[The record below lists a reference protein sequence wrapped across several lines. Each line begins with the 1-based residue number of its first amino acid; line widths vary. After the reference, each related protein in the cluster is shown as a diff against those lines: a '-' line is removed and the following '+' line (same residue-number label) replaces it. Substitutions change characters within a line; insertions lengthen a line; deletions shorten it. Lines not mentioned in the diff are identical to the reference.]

1 MMQPPQQPG
10 WQGQPRPMGPP
21 GTMGPRPGGPPM
33 PGQLNNQMSN
43 MNLGPM
49 KPMGPPGGPMQRPMG
64 PPGGPMGPGP
74 IGPPGQMGGPRP
86 MGHPGQMGPGA
97 PLGPPQSNGP
107 RPLGPPGGP
116 PGPVNGLAPQM
127 NNGVNGHNGRV
138 SPNTAPLKP
147 PVMGQPSSSFPP
159 SSQPGPGPHP
169 SAQGQPG
176 PPRPGM
182 QPPVAGLPPNS
193 MAGMPP
199 SSIGSMP
206 PNSMG
211 GMPPMPPSSAG
222 GMPPSSMG
230 GMPPSS
236 MAGMPPS
243 SIGGPQPPNSM
254 GGMPP
259 RPSMGMPPQPGM
271 GMAPR
276 PSMGMPP
283 QPSLGM
289 PPQPGMGM
297 PPQPG
302 MGMPP
307 QPSMGMPPQPGMG
320 MPPQPGMGMPPQP
333 GMGMP
338 PQPGMGMP
346 QQPGMGVGG
355 QPGGGYPSAGGYPG
369 AGAMNQP
376 QRKALDPDSM
386 PNPIQVMADDKAT
399 HSTGEFVTNEK
410 GKVPPLVT
418 THFLT
423 RDQGNSGPR
432 MMRSTMYSVPDNP
445 DMKKQTGVPLG
456 LVMSPLAEAAPGEY
470 PPPVVNL
477 GDLGPVRCLRCKA
490 YMSPFMTFT
499 DGGKRFQCSF
509 CKATTEVPQEYF
521 QHLDHTGQRMDKYER
536 PELCLGTYD
545 IVATKDYCRDSK
557 PPNPPGILFAI
568 DVSYPMVKEGI
579 VHLICQNMKD
589 ILKNLPIDH
598 AAGITETKMKVGFM
612 TYDSKINFY
621 NCNSLLAQPQQM
633 TVGDVEDMFVPL
645 AEGLM
650 VDLDKSEAVIDSLL
664 QSIPAMFAETRETE
678 TVLGPVIQAGKEAF
692 KAAGMAGKLVVFH
705 HNLPVAGAPGQLKN
719 RDDRKCLG
727 TEKEKT
733 VLSPQTKFYNDLGQ
747 ECVGVGCSV
756 DLFLFNNAY
765 IDIATLSQV
774 CRLTG
779 GQLYKYTYFQADLD
793 GERFI
798 SDLTHNISRPVVFDA
813 IMRVRTST
821 GVRPIDFF
829 GSFYMANTTDMEL
842 ASVNSDMALACE
854 IKHDDKL
861 TDEDGVY
868 IQAAL
873 LYTSVSGQ
881 RRLRICNLA
890 LATCD
895 NMGELYRNCD
905 LDTVVNFLAKQN
917 ISRLME
923 TSPKQVK
930 EGLMSQCA
938 TILAC
943 YRKNC
948 ASPSSAGQ
956 LILPECMKLLPL
968 YTNCLIKSD
977 ALSGGSDLGCDDR
990 AFHMS
995 CVSNMDVASSVVYFY
1010 PRLIPLHNIST
1021 EETGVPDQVRCTIE
1035 KVRDD
1040 GVYLL
1045 ENGIHVLLFVGLATD
1060 PAWIQDVFG
1069 VATAAQ
1075 IDIDKTKLVERDN
1088 PMSRRVCE
1096 IYRAVTEARARTMKL
1111 TIVRQRDKLEIVF
1124 KHFLCE
1130 DRSTAS
1136 DSHFSYVDF
1145 LCHMHKEIRA
1155 MLS

>member
-1 MMQPPQQPG
+1 
-10 WQGQPRPMGPP
+10 
-21 GTMGPRPGGPPM
+21 
-33 PGQLNNQMSN
+33 
-43 MNLGPM
+43 
-49 KPMGPPGGPMQRPMG
+49 
-64 PPGGPMGPGP
+64 
-74 IGPPGQMGGPRP
+74 
-86 MGHPGQMGPGA
+86 
-97 PLGPPQSNGP
+97 
-107 RPLGPPGGP
+107 
-116 PGPVNGLAPQM
+116 
-127 NNGVNGHNGRV
+127 
-138 SPNTAPLKP
+138 
-147 PVMGQPSSSFPP
+147 
-159 SSQPGPGPHP
+159 
-169 SAQGQPG
+169 
-176 PPRPGM
+176 
-182 QPPVAGLPPNS
+182 
-193 MAGMPP
+193 
-199 SSIGSMP
+199 
-206 PNSMG
+206 
-211 GMPPMPPSSAG
+211 
-222 GMPPSSMG
+222 
-230 GMPPSS
+230 
-236 MAGMPPS
+236 
-243 SIGGPQPPNSM
+243 
-254 GGMPP
+254 
-259 RPSMGMPPQPGM
+259 
-271 GMAPR
+271 
-276 PSMGMPP
+276 
-283 QPSLGM
+283 
-289 PPQPGMGM
+289 
-297 PPQPG
+297 
-302 MGMPP
+302 
-307 QPSMGMPPQPGMG
+307 
-320 MPPQPGMGMPPQP
+320 
-333 GMGMP
+333 
-338 PQPGMGMP
+338 
-346 QQPGMGVGG
+346 
-355 QPGGGYPSAGGYPG
+355 
-369 AGAMNQP
+369 
-376 QRKALDPDSM
+376 M
-386 PNPIQVMADDKAT
+386 PNPIQVMADDKAA
-399 HSTGEFVTNEK
+399 HNTGEFITNEK

-418 THFLT
+418 TPFLT

-456 LVMSPLAEAAPGEY
+456 LVMSPLAEIAEGEY

-477 GDLGPVRCLRCKA
+477 GELGPVRCQRCKA

-545 IVATKDYCRDSK
+545 IMATKDYCRDNK
-557 PPNPPGILFAI
+557 PPSPPGILFAI
-568 DVSYPMVKEGI
+568 DVSYPMMKEGI
-579 VHLICQNMKD
+579 VHIICQNMKE
-589 ILKNLPIDH
+589 ILKNLPVDT
-598 AAGITETKMKVGFM
+598 AAGFTETKMKVGFM

-621 NCNSLLAQPQQM
+621 NCNSALAQPQQM
-633 TVGDVEDMFVPL
+633 TVGDVEDMFVPM

-650 VDLDKSEAVIDSLL
+650 VDISKSEAVIDSLL
-664 QSIPAMFAETRETE
+664 QSIPMMFSETRETE
-678 TVLGPVIQAGKEAF
+678 TMLGPVIQAGKEAF

-705 HNLPVAGAPGQLKN
+705 HNLPVATAPGQLKN

-727 TEKEKT
+727 TDKEKT
-733 VLSPQTKFYNDLGQ
+733 VLTPQTKFYNDLGQ

-779 GQLYKYTYFQADLD
+779 GQVYKYTYFQADLD

-798 SDLTHNISRPVVFDA
+798 SDLAHNIARPVVFDA

-821 GVRPIDFF
+821 GVRPTDFF

-842 ASVNSDMALACE
+842 ASLNSDMALACE

-890 LATCD
+890 LNTCD

-923 TSPKQVK
+923 TGPKVVK

-995 CVSNMDVASSVVYFY
+995 CVSCMDVSSSVVYFY
-1010 PRLIPLHNIST
+1010 PRLIPLHNTSSQ
-1021 EETGVPDQVRCTIE
+1021 EQGVPDQIRCTIE

-1075 IDIDKTKLVERDN
+1075 IDIDKTKLIERDN
-1088 PMSRRVCE
+1088 ATSRRVCE
-1096 IYRAVTEARARTMKL
+1096 IYRAVTKSRARTMKL

>member
-1 MMQPPQQPG
+1 M
-10 WQGQPRPMGPP
+10 
-21 GTMGPRPGGPPM
+21 
-33 PGQLNNQMSN
+33 
-43 MNLGPM
+43 
-49 KPMGPPGGPMQRPMG
+49 
-64 PPGGPMGPGP
+64 
-74 IGPPGQMGGPRP
+74 
-86 MGHPGQMGPGA
+86 
-97 PLGPPQSNGP
+97 
-107 RPLGPPGGP
+107 
-116 PGPVNGLAPQM
+116 
-127 NNGVNGHNGRV
+127 
-138 SPNTAPLKP
+138 
-147 PVMGQPSSSFPP
+147 
-159 SSQPGPGPHP
+159 
-169 SAQGQPG
+169 
-176 PPRPGM
+176 
-182 QPPVAGLPPNS
+182 
-193 MAGMPP
+193 
-199 SSIGSMP
+199 
-206 PNSMG
+206 
-211 GMPPMPPSSAG
+211 
-222 GMPPSSMG
+222 
-230 GMPPSS
+230 
-236 MAGMPPS
+236 
-243 SIGGPQPPNSM
+243 
-254 GGMPP
+254 
-259 RPSMGMPPQPGM
+259 
-271 GMAPR
+271 
-276 PSMGMPP
+276 
-283 QPSLGM
+283 
-289 PPQPGMGM
+289 
-297 PPQPG
+297 
-302 MGMPP
+302 
-307 QPSMGMPPQPGMG
+307 
-320 MPPQPGMGMPPQP
+320 
-333 GMGMP
+333 
-338 PQPGMGMP
+338 
-346 QQPGMGVGG
+346 GG
-355 QPGGGYPSAGGYPG
+355 QPGYGGAGGYG
-369 AGAMNQP
+369 GSMGGMNQP

-386 PNPIQVMADDKAT
+386 PNPIQVMADDKAA
-399 HSTGEFVTNEK
+399 HNTGEFITNEK

-418 THFLT
+418 TPFLT

-456 LVMSPLAEAAPGEY
+456 LVMSPLAEIAEGEY

-477 GDLGPVRCLRCKA
+477 GELGPVRCQRCKA

-545 IVATKDYCRDSK
+545 IMATKDYCRDNK
-557 PPNPPGILFAI
+557 PPSPPGILFAI
-568 DVSYPMVKEGI
+568 DVSYPMMKEGI
-579 VHLICQNMKD
+579 VHIICQNMKE
-589 ILKNLPIDH
+589 ILKNLPVDT
-598 AAGITETKMKVGFM
+598 AAGFTETKMKVGFM

-621 NCNSLLAQPQQM
+621 NCNSALAQPQQM
-633 TVGDVEDMFVPL
+633 TVGDVEDMFVPM

-650 VDLDKSEAVIDSLL
+650 VDISKSEAVIDSLL
-664 QSIPAMFAETRETE
+664 QSIPMMFSETRETE
-678 TVLGPVIQAGKEAF
+678 TMLGPVIQAGKEAF

-705 HNLPVAGAPGQLKN
+705 HNLPVATAPGQLKN

-727 TEKEKT
+727 TDKEKT
-733 VLSPQTKFYNDLGQ
+733 VLTPQTKFYNDLGQ

-779 GQLYKYTYFQADLD
+779 GQVYKYTYFQADLD

-798 SDLTHNISRPVVFDA
+798 SDLAHNIARPVVFDA

-821 GVRPIDFF
+821 GVRPTDFF

-842 ASVNSDMALACE
+842 ASLNSDMALACE

-890 LATCD
+890 LNTCD

-923 TSPKQVK
+923 TGPKVVK

-995 CVSNMDVASSVVYFY
+995 CVSCMDVSSSVVYFY
-1010 PRLIPLHNIST
+1010 PRLIPLHNTSSQ
-1021 EETGVPDQVRCTIE
+1021 EQGVPDQIRCTIE

-1075 IDIDKTKLVERDN
+1075 IDIDKTKLIERDN
-1088 PMSRRVCE
+1088 ATSRRVCE
-1096 IYRAVTEARARTMKL
+1096 IYRAVTKSRARTMKL